1 MSQQQKPQQ
10 VWIFTFFHVYDL
22 FQLDKCV
29 GGSQA
34 TSKTFLGN
42 WTFSLPQGDLNIF
55 ALYIAIEDKHA
66 SK

>member
-34 TSKTFLGN
+34 KQNIFGK
-42 WTFSLPQGDLNIF
+42 LNIQSTSGGF
-55 ALYIAIEDKHA
+55 EHFRFIYCYWR
-66 SK
+66 